1 MEIANS
7 RSTRRKRTTSPD
19 ERVEKIMGEMPGIF
33 QPLPGSPGRLTKTRQ
48 RKQQAAK
55 LNALRQ
61 ARRTTAVGSCSS
73 TPPSRDS
80 IEFGSPL
87 SFQNLMASQSERQ
100 QHLSPGAWTKAQERK
115 QKRAQVIAMNRA
127 RRSSPPP
134 RLPILPCKLDESGET
149 DDAAESTSISESSE
163 PESTSASSANDAS
176 SEEAVDDDDP
186 EGEDDEDDER
196 DDEAGYDD
204 DEEDEVS
211 GACSEEEAGGE
222 DIENV
227 SYRFDHTKFC
237 AHSAPPPPTPTPMQT
252 SKLFVYVSERR

>member
-73 TPPSRDS
+73 TSPS
-80 IEFGSPL
+80 
-87 SFQNLMASQSERQ
+87 
-100 QHLSPGAWTKAQERK
+100 SPGGLTRAQERRM
-115 QKRAQVIAMNRA
+115 QQRAQVIAMNRA

-134 RLPILPCKLDESGET
+134 HLPILPCKLDESET
-149 DDAAESTSISESSE
+149 DDGGESTSIPESSE
-163 PESTSASSANDAS
+163 PDSTSASSANDAS

-227 SYRFDHTKFC
+227 SY
-237 AHSAPPPPTPTPMQT
+237 
-252 SKLFVYVSERR
+252 

>member
-1 MEIANS
+1 MEIVNG
-7 RSTRRKRTTSPD
+7 RSQRRKRTTSPG
-19 ERVEKIMGEMPGIF
+19 ERVEEIIGEIPEIF
-33 QPLPGSPGRLTKTRQ
+33 QPFSGSPGRFTKTHQ
-48 RKQQAAK
+48 RKQQAAN
-55 LNALRQ
+55 LFAMRQ
-61 ARRTTAVGSCSS
+61 ARRTTAVESCSS

-80 IEFGSPL
+80 IEFGSLL
-87 SFQNLMASQSERQ
+87 SSQNSMDSQSERQ

-134 RLPILPCKLDESGET
+134 RLPILPSKLDESDET
-149 DDAAESTSISESSE
+149 EDVAESTSISESSE
-163 PESTSASSANDAS
+163 QESTSASSANDAS

-227 SYRFDHTKFC
+227 SY
-237 AHSAPPPPTPTPMQT
+237 
-252 SKLFVYVSERR
+252 

>member
-1 MEIANS
+1 MEIVNG
-7 RSTRRKRTTSPD
+7 RSQRRKRTTSPG
-19 ERVEKIMGEMPGIF
+19 ERVEEIIGEIPEIF
-33 QPLPGSPGRLTKTRQ
+33 QPFSGSPGRFTKTHQ
-48 RKQQAAK
+48 RKQQAAN
-55 LNALRQ
+55 LFAMRQ
-61 ARRTTAVGSCSS
+61 ARRTTAVESCSS

-87 SFQNLMASQSERQ
+87 SSQNSMASQSERQ
-100 QHLSPGAWTKAQERK
+100 QHLSPGAWTKAQERRMQQRGK
-115 QKRAQVIAMNRA
+115 VNAMNRA
-127 RRSSPPP
+127 RRSSLPP
-134 RLPILPCKLDESGET
+134 RLPILPCKLDESDET
-149 DDAAESTSISESSE
+149 DDVAESTSISESSE
-163 PESTSASSANDAS
+163 QESTSASLANDAS

-227 SYRFDHTKFC
+227 SY
-237 AHSAPPPPTPTPMQT
+237 
-252 SKLFVYVSERR
+252 

>member
-1 MEIANS
+1 MEIANG
-7 RSTRRKRTTSPD
+7 RSPRRKRTTSPG
-19 ERVEKIMGEMPGIF
+19 ERVEEIIGVIPEIL
-33 QPLPGSPGRLTKTRQ
+33 QPFSGSPGRFTKTYQ
-48 RKQQAAK
+48 RKQQAAN
-55 LNALRQ
+55 LYAMRQ
-61 ARRTTAVGSCSS
+61 ARRTTAVESCSS
-73 TPPSRDS
+73 TPPS
-80 IEFGSPL
+80 
-87 SFQNLMASQSERQ
+87 
-100 QHLSPGAWTKAQERK
+100 SPGGLTKAQERK
-115 QKRAQVIAMNRA
+115 QKRGQVIAMNRA

-163 PESTSASSANDAS
+163 PESTSASLANDAS

-227 SYRFDHTKFC
+227 SY
-237 AHSAPPPPTPTPMQT
+237 
-252 SKLFVYVSERR
+252 